1 MRTLI
6 GATLAAAAIVAVTA
20 NNAAAFNC
28 SIPALANVAKKTVCG
43 NPLLRTVDGKEETEF
58 KALGAGLSLEAR
70 RALQRDRRLFISTRD
85 GCDADQRCLE
95 ATYRAQI
102 RLYTKLARCKVTRA
116 NQTFC
121 VTTTTDKHRQELHKS
136 L

>member
-1 MRTLI
+1 MRLLAI
-6 GATLAAAAIVAVTA
+6 ATLTTTA
-20 NNAAAFNC
+20 WLALSSTGAEAFNC
-28 SIPALANVAKKTVCG
+28 AVPALANVAKKTVCA
-43 NPLLRTVDGKEETEF
+43 NPLLRTVDAKEESEF

-70 RALQRDRRLFISTRD
+70 RVSQRDRRLFIATRD
-85 GCDADQRCLE
+85 GCEADQRCLE
-95 ATYRAQI
+95 ASYRAQL
-102 RLYTKLARCKVTRA
+102 RLYSRLARCKVTRA